1 MLFTFLRRPVK
12 RVQWPAPVLWRWM
25 GGLLQGLCRPWP
37 QRDLVSEQQNPQKPQ
52 QETQKPTF
60 RWGGLCLPGGVAPV
74 WWGSPSLSGGVAS
87 VRWDGPCF
95 QVGWPRLS
103 VRWGGS
109 SQSGGVAPVCQV
121 GWPVCQVGWP
131 HLTTSTAEAVEN
143 ERAVSHA
150 GYRWPHSRSP
160 TSPTLVCQRVVCFV
174 SCLRKAVHCLP
185 QKTCSLVI

>member
-1 MLFTFLRRPVK
+1 MPGQHSGRWSQRVPRRHRDRDTYLHPNPLTLVTRTLQHPKRSPGHSGWQHSLPVLFTFLRRPVK

-60 RWGGLCLPGGVAPV
+60 RWGGLCLPGGVA
-74 WWGSPSLSGGVAS
+74 S

-95 QVGWPRLS
+95 QVGWPCLS

-109 SQSGGVAPVCQV
+109 SQSGGVACLSGGVA
-121 GWPVCQVGWP
+121 
-131 HLTTSTAEAVEN
+131 S
-143 ERAVSHA
+143 SD
-150 GYRWPHSRSP
+150 YKHS
-160 TSPTLVCQRVVCFV
+160 
-174 SCLRKAVHCLP
+174 
-185 QKTCSLVI
+185 